1 MDDILVNK
9 YQIIKRC
16 VKRINEEYDENPD
29 NLKNYTKQDSIILNI
44 QRLAEAAIDIAMHL
58 TAELQLGIPQSSR
71 DGFDI
76 LANQKIIDSKT
87 AERLKAMVGFRN
99 IAVHEYQR
107 LNLEIVEN
115 IIEKEI
121 DRILTFSKNMLKMME
136 ERKD

>member
-1 MDDILVNK
+1 MNDILVNK

-29 NLKNYTKQDSIILNI
+29 NLKNLTKQDSIILNI

-76 LANQKIIDSKT
+76 LANQKIIDTKT

-99 IAVHEYQR
+99 IAVDEYQR

-121 DRILTFSKNMLKMME
+121 DRILIFSKDILKMME
-136 ERKD
+136 ERTD

>member
-1 MDDILVNK
+1 MDDILINK
-9 YQIIKRC
+9 HQIIKRC
-16 VKRINEEYDENPD
+16 VKRINEEYDGNPD

-87 AERLKAMVGFRN
+87 AEKLKAMVGFRN

-107 LNLEIVEN
+107 LNLEIVAN

-121 DRILTFSKNMLKMME
+121 DRILIFSKDMLKMME